1 MDLDQPSTAP
11 APALSGF
18 SPAVAPR
25 KRRFPWLMILFAF
38 AAGIAAMGVALHY
51 YSRWVPATQPL
62 VAAVPVGAGAPVAPK
77 AAAAPT
83 IALPTIDT
91 LSARESELAG
101 RLAILEARAA
111 AIQTDSRMAAGNAG
125 RAEALLIALSA
136 RRALDRGQ
144 QLGYVE
150 EQLKLRF
157 GARQPA
163 EVNLILQAARTP
175 LTVEELRTSLDGVAP
190 LLTTGAAKEGW
201 WASFRRE
208 IGGLIVIRQ
217 AGSPSTMPDDRL
229 SRAHRA
235 LDAGHVEAA
244 LAEIAQMPGAA
255 SANAWIAAARRYV
268 AAHQALDALETAAL
282 RGEAGRI

>member
-1 MDLDQPSTAP
+1 MDLDQPSAASAP
-11 APALSGF
+11 ASSDF
-18 SPAVAPR
+18 SPAGAPR
-25 KRRFPWLMILFAF
+25 VRRMPWLMILFAF
-38 AAGIAAMGVALHY
+38 AAGIAAMGAALHFY
-51 YSRWVPATQPL
+51 YRWLPPSQPL
-62 VAAVPVGAGAPVAPK
+62 VAALPVMAGAPVPTKSVTAP
-77 AAAAPT
+77 AIAPT
-83 IALPTIDT
+83 IET

-101 RLAILEARAA
+101 RLTILEARAA
-111 AIQTDSRMAAGNAG
+111 TIQTDSRMAAGNAG

-144 QLGYVE
+144 QLGYIE

-163 EVNLILQAARTP
+163 QVSMILQAARAP
-175 LTVEELRTSLDGVAP
+175 VTVEELRTSLDGVAP

-217 AGSPSTMPDDRL
+217 AGSPSTLPDDRL

-244 LAEIAQMPGAA
+244 LTEITQMPGAA

-268 AAHQALDALETAAL
+268 AAHQALDTLETAAL
-282 RGEAGRI
+282 RGEASRN